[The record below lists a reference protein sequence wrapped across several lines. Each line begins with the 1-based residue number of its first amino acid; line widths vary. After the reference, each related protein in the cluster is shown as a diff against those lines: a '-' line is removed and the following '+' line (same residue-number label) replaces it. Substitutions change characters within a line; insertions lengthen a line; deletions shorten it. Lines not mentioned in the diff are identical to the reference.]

1 MQIFPNPTKNLLTFR
16 NIPENSVIKIYNL
29 EGRMV
34 KRISSRRKEYILD
47 ISFLKKGLYVI
58 KSFSE
63 EYYLSEL
70 LIKE

>member
-16 NIPENSVIKIYNL
+16 NIPENSIIKIYNL
-29 EGRMV
+29 DGRMV

-47 ISFLKKGLYVI
+47 ISFLKKGLYMI

-63 EYYLSEL
+63 EYFLSEL

>member
-29 EGRMV
+29 EGRIV

-47 ISFLKKGLYVI
+47 ISFLKKGLYII

-63 EYYLSEL
+63 EYFLSEL